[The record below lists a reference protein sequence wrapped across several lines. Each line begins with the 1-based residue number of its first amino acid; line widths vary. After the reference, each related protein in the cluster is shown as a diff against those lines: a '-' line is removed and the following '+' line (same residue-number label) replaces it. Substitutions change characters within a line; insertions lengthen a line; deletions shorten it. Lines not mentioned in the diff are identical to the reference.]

1 MRRVTSC
8 VPWSQCPIY
17 PQRSSHGPLFQLP
30 LLGYLH
36 LIWPVPRTRKR
47 AIITERK
54 PGNVQDEASGCR
66 PRDGCTEWLRGIA
79 TRGREMH
86 AYMHGHLDPLDE
98 KKKGRKNWQKQSR
111 GTEGGGVRGTHK
123 CGVSHE
129 ASRACM
135 RPSRTCILH
144 TLATTPIK
152 TVRPATALH

>member
-1 MRRVTSC
+1 MIC

-111 GTEGGGVRGTHK
+111 GTEGGGSDQQPLFIKH
-123 CGVSHE
+123 S
-129 ASRACM
+129 
-135 RPSRTCILH
+135 
-144 TLATTPIK
+144 TPQ
-152 TVRPATALH
+152 TNLYTALSCSDCLTEV